1 MDNNNPDENNIE
13 DEENLAF
20 LPADHH
26 LLAKLQAALTKQLT
40 DEHQRVDL

>member
-1 MDNNNPDENNIE
+1 MDGDPNADNNAFE

-26 LLAKLQAALTKQLT
+26 LLARL
-40 DEHQRVDL
+40 

>member
-1 MDNNNPDENNIE
+1 MSNNNPNGDDNNLE

-26 LLAKLQAALTKQLT
+26 LLA
-40 DEHQRVDL
+40 RV